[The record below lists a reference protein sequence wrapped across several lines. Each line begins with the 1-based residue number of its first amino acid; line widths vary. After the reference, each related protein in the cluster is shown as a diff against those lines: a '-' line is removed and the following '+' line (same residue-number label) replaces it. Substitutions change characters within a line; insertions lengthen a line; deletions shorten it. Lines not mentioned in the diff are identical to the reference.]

1 VTGAAIA
8 RVPSAGG
15 LSISESVAAHGA
27 GTFIFVSG
35 AIPLDDEGQVATGSF
50 RDQAVNVFGQL
61 ERAVERAGA
70 RLADV
75 IKLTVFLTDFGGMTE
90 VNTVRAELFGA
101 HPPASSAIEVARLFG
116 GAQLEIEAV
125 AFKERD

>member
-1 VTGAAIA
+1 MTGAAVT
-8 RVPSAGG
+8 RVPFAGG
-15 LSISESVAAHGA
+15 LSISESVAASGA
-27 GTFIFVSG
+27 GTLIFVSG
-35 AIPLDDEGQVATGSF
+35 CVPLDDEGQVATGSF
-50 RDQAVNVFGQL
+50 ADQAANVFGQL
-61 ERAVERAGA
+61 ERAIGRAGA

-75 IKLTVFLTDFGGMTE
+75 VKLTVFLTDFGGMTE
-90 VNTVRAELFGA
+90 VNAVRAELFGA

>member
-1 VTGAAIA
+1 MSGGAIT
-8 RVPSAGG
+8 RVPFLRG
-15 LSISESVAAHGA
+15 LSISESVAATGS
-27 GTFIFVSG
+27 GTLIFVSG
-35 AIPLDDEGQVATGSF
+35 CIPLDDEGQIVTGSF

-61 ERAVERAGA
+61 QRAVERSGA
-70 RLADV
+70 RLSDV

-90 VNTVRAELFGA
+90 VNAVRAELFGA